1 MFFVLLIVKIK
12 YLNKEKKMNN
22 IKKIIVSIFA
32 FVIYA
37 LNPVFADTIGFADF
51 KKIENNYAYAQKVY
65 KDIDDK
71 ILGLQQYLINKDKEY
86 KAIESPLSKKN
97 FEEKTEKEYKAKEDA
112 VLKLKLQK
120 EAEIF
125 NNIQTAAKIVSAQ
138 KKVDVVF
145 DYRVILTGGVDL
157 TQDIIDYLNN
167 NKTNVKK

>member
-1 MFFVLLIVKIK
+1 
-12 YLNKEKKMNN
+12 MNN
-22 IKKIIVSIFA
+22 IKKLLVLTVVFA
-32 FVIYA
+32 LSA
-37 LNPVFADTIGFADF
+37 AKPVFADVIGFADF
-51 KKIENNYAYAQKVY
+51 KKIENNYTYAQKAY
-65 KDIDDK
+65 KEIDDK

-125 NNIQTAAKIVSAQ
+125 NNIQTASKIVSAQ

-157 TQDIIDYLNN
+157 TQDIINYLNN
-167 NKTNVKK
+167 NKLPQQK